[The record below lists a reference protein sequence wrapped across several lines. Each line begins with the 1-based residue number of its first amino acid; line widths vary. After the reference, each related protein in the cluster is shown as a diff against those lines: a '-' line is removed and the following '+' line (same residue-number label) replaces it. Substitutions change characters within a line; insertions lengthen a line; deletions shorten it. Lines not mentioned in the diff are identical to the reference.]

1 MTGRHSLNARTWVNE
16 CGEPRPPLIRVSR
29 RLIRAALACWP
40 PERAYRRRMRVAID
54 EWAEDQFLRRVR
66 NVSYAAV
73 KAVEAAKY
81 NRRAAMR
88 AALGR
93 GEPPIDRAVH
103 R

>member
-1 MTGRHSLNARTWVNE
+1 VTGRHSLNARTWVNE
-16 CGEPRPPLIRVSR
+16 PGEPRPPLIRLRPLV
-29 RLIRAALACWP
+29 RAALACWP
-40 PERAYRRRMRVAID
+40 PERAYRRRMRAAID

-66 NVSYAAV
+66 NVSHAAV

-81 NRRAAMR
+81 NRRAATR

-93 GEPPIDRAVH
+93 GEPPTDRRVQ